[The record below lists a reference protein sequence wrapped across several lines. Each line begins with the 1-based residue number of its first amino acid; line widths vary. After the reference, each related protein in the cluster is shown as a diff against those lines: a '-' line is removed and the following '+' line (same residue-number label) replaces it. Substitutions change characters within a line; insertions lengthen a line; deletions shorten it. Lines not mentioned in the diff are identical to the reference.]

1 MTGEKI
7 EEFLKNKKGY
17 LKEGGG
23 RLCIRLNLKINTTN
37 INLCKQSIKNVKSE
51 LNPIQPVIH
60 KTKRLFWDI
69 ETSYNIVKSWRIGYN
84 LNLNPSDIIHERAII
99 CLSYKW
105 QHDDKVHTIRW
116 KNGCDKNIVK
126 EFVKIVSQADECVGH
141 NLKRFD
147 EKWLMTRCIKHG
159 ILALPKYKVYDTLL
173 KARSKFNF
181 NSNKL
186 DYIAEFLGLGN
197 KLKHRGL
204 DMWDDII
211 LRKCPLAMEEMVNY
225 CEKDVVL
232 TEEVYNKL
240 VTYDLPTMH
249 VGVMNGLSKDT
260 SPYTGSSNISLHKT
274 EVSSLGTIKRMMKCN
289 DTDRYFY
296 LSNTE
301 YLKII

>member
-1 MTGEKI
+1 MTKNEIKQ
-7 EEFLKNKKGY
+7 FLHKRKGY
-17 LKEGGG
+17 LKFGKNA
-23 RLCIRLNLKINTTN
+23 LA
-37 INLCKQSIKNVKSE
+37 KQLGIKNTDLCAQAIREVKSE
-51 LNPIQPVIH
+51 LNNTFSKKILP
-60 KTKRLFWDI
+60 KRLFWDI
-69 ETSYNIVKSWRIGYN
+69 ETSYNIVKSWRVGYN
-84 LNLNPSDIIHERAII
+84 LTLNPSDIIHERAII

-105 QHDDKVHTIRW
+105 QGEDKVHTIKW
-116 KNGCDKNIVK
+116 KNGCDKNIIK
-126 EFVKIVSQADECVGH
+126 EFVKVVSQADECVGH

-204 DMWDDII
+204 AMWDDII
-211 LRKCPLAMEEMVNY
+211 LRNCPLAMEEMIDY

-249 VGVMNGLSKDT
+249 VGVMNGLSKGT
-260 SPYTGSSNISLHKT
+260 SPYTGSSNIEFHKT
-274 EVSSLGTIKRMMKCN
+274 EVSQLGTIKRMMKCK
-289 DTDRYFY
+289 DTNRYFY
-296 LSNTE
+296 LSNSE
-301 YLKII
+301 YLKLI

>member
-1 MTGEKI
+1 MTKNEIKD
-7 EEFLKNKKGY
+7 FLRIKRGY
-17 LKEGGG
+17 LKFGKNA
-23 RLCIRLNLKINTTN
+23 LAKQLKIKNTD
-37 INLCKQSIKNVKSE
+37 LCAQAIREVKFE
-51 LNPIQPVIH
+51 LNNNSSKKVLP
-60 KTKRLFWDI
+60 KRLFWDI

-84 LNLNPSDIIHERAII
+84 LNLNTSDIIHERAII

-105 QHDDKVHTIRW
+105 QGEDKVHTVRW
-116 KNGCDKNIVK
+116 KNGCDKNVIK
-126 EFVKIVSQADECVGH
+126 EFVKVVSQADECVGH

-204 DMWDDII
+204 AMWDDII
-211 LRKCPLAMEEMVNY
+211 LRNCPLAMEEMIDY

-240 VTYDLPTMH
+240 VVYDLPTMH
-249 VGVMNGLSKDT
+249 VGVMNGLHKGT
-260 SPYTGSSNISLHKT
+260 SPYTGGSNISLYKT
-274 EVSSLGTIKRMMKCN
+274 EVSQAGTIKRMMKCK
-289 DTDRYFY
+289 DTNRYFY

-301 YLKII
+301 YLKLI